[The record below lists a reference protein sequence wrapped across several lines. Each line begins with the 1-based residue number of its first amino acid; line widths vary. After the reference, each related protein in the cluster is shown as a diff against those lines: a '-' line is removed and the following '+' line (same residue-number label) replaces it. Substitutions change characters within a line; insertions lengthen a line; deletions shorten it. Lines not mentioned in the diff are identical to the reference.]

1 MIIFVNVVIFYYI
14 RGMKK
19 LFIYL
24 VIRMTTR
31 HALNAVKIY
40 ETIYNGKQPQQPL
53 KKLDK
58 TIIRK
63 DNVCGETKKEEVM
76 RSLNYLKSKSVKSKQ
91 DKSSISMLEGVLA
104 TMQ

>member
-1 MIIFVNVVIFYYI
+1 
-14 RGMKK
+14 MKR

-24 VIRMTTR
+24 IIRLTTR

-58 TIIRK
+58 TIVIK
-63 DNVCGETKKEEVM
+63 DNVCGETKKEEVV

-104 TMQ
+104 TM

>member
-1 MIIFVNVVIFYYI
+1 
-14 RGMKK
+14 MKK

-40 ETIYNGKQPQQPL
+40 ETIYNGKEPHKTKKKVVKETNHKQPV
-53 KKLDK
+53 
-58 TIIRK
+58 IS
-63 DNVCGETKKEEVM
+63 EKKEEVI
-76 RSLNYLKSKSVKSKQ
+76 RSLNYLKSKTIKSKQ

-104 TMQ
+104 SM

>member
-1 MIIFVNVVIFYYI
+1 MKKFVNVIIFYYI

-40 ETIYNGKQPQQPL
+40 ETIYNGKEPQKPKKKVVKETNHRQPVVS
-53 KKLDK
+53 D
-58 TIIRK
+58 
-63 DNVCGETKKEEVM
+63 KKEEVIQ
-76 RSLNYLKSKSVKSKQ
+76 SLNYLKSKTIKSKQ

-104 TMQ
+104 SM

>member
-1 MIIFVNVVIFYYI
+1 MKIFVNVVIFYYI

-58 TIIRK
+58 AIIRK
-63 DNVCGETKKEEVM
+63 DNVCGETKKEEVV

-91 DKSSISMLEGVLA
+91 DKSSISMLEGVLDS
-104 TMQ
+104 M